1 MQVLYYGKTGFGTN
15 DWICMQLKEV
25 CYFCH
30 SPKFGPGRS
39 MLIGRLC
46 YYRGCQ
52 YRGSTVICSQSHTIV
67 GIQLSRK
74 IFSFRNIYD
83 YV

>member
-30 SPKFGPGRS
+30 SPKFGEVNANREV
-39 MLIGRLC
+39 MLL
-46 YYRGCQ
+46 
-52 YRGSTVICSQSHTIV
+52 
-67 GIQLSRK
+67 
-74 IFSFRNIYD
+74 
-83 YV
+83 